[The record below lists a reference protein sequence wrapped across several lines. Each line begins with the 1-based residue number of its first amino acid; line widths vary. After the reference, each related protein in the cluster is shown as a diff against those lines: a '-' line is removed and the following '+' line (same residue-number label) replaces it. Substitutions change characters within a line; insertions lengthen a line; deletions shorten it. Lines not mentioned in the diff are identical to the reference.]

1 MVIKTG
7 KSYSFIKSQIMK
19 TKFTYLGVVLAGFLL
34 ITFAVSSQ
42 AQRGR
47 DRGRRSYDSWRY
59 YPSRGQVFFN
69 IPGPF
74 ISLQFGGNP
83 YYYSGGLFYRP
94 YGSYYSVAPP
104 PFGIHINLL
113 PRGYWPLTWGGYPYY
128 YYNGI
133 FYRQADR
140 DYEVVQAPVG
150 ATVPAIP
157 RDAGAVVIDGEKFY
171 EYNGTYFKELIKPN
185 GEIWYTVEGKHGV
198 LNTDRN
204 NSAAPAPQP
213 APAAAEPANNK
224 PGIGDV
230 IDKLPNDYKTVVINS
245 KKYFVTP
252 DNVYYE
258 EFVDGK
264 QVRYKVAGK

>member
-1 MVIKTG
+1 MGIKTG

-19 TKFTYLGVVLAGFLL
+19 TKFTYLGVALVCVLLV
-34 ITFAVSSQ
+34 TFAISSQ
-42 AQRGR
+42 AQRDR
-47 DRGRRSYDSWRY
+47 DRRSYDSWRY
-59 YPSRGQVFFN
+59 YPSRGQVFFH

-74 ISLQFGGNP
+74 VSLQFGGNP

-133 FYRQADR
+133 FYRQAER

-204 NSAAPAPQP
+204 NSVAPAPQPAP